1 MHIAKGMKPVW
12 KATCYMIPTIYILD
26 KAKLWEKIKDWSWG
40 RGWIDGAQQ
49 NFRIIE
55 LFLHDTVM
63 MDACMHVCSPVSNSL
78 LPHGLQPARL
88 LCPWNFPGKSTEV
101 GSHFFL
107 QGIFPTQGSNPWIL
121 AFLLWQACSLPLSHL
136 GPTLMISSWLY
147 HLQRPY
153 FQIRSYSQCWD

>member
-26 KAKLWEKIKDWSWG
+26 KAKLWEKIKGWSWG

-63 MDACMHVCSPVSNSL
+63 MDACMHVCSP
-78 LPHGLQPARL
+78 
-88 LCPWNFPGKSTEV
+88 C
-101 GSHFFL
+101 
-107 QGIFPTQGSNPWIL
+107 
-121 AFLLWQACSLPLSHL
+121 
-136 GPTLMISSWLY
+136 PTLCYPMDCSPPGSSVHGISQARILEWVAVSFSSNDGYMLYFCPNQQLYNTESWTLMWSLDIIIY
-147 HLQRPY
+147 DYWFISCHKCTPPMQNIS
-153 FQIRSYSQCWD
+153 F